1 MQIVKQVECG
11 GSFTDQHEVKFCFEN
26 LEDELREHET
36 FSGIDNFVKYF
47 VKIQMNYQGG
57 SMIAGNELEV
67 LHEFVVK
74 NYANK
79 EVRRV

>member
-11 GSFTDQHEVKFCFEN
+11 GSFTDLHEVKFCFES
-26 LEDELREHET
+26 LDDELREHET

-47 VKIQMNYQGG
+47 IKVQMNYQGG